1 MSDYRPKNPS
11 PLRNEVLT
19 HEQEE
24 ERERIELAAWIDA
37 FLGGQVEAPAAE
49 QPMEVDQSQTV
60 EMTEFEVALW
70 HQLRGEVQGEGSGSE
85 TASGQMEL
93 DSGVVEGHEGLA
105 ASDVV
110 MAEEYVDS
118 LIAGFDAGDRMDV
131 DNEWIIPDHL
141 EGQPLELPEPFFDPD
156 RPQQQPLELQPRNIV
171 NLNRVRH
178 RPNDELLRPTLERNV
193 NRAIMMF
200 QLEQMY
206 SSGGWTGNVEA
217 QGPVSEI
224 LIP

>member
-1 MSDYRPKNPS
+1 MPNYLPKNPS

-19 HEQEE
+19 HEEEE

-60 EMTEFEVALW
+60 GMTEFEVALW
-70 HQLRGEVQGEGSGSE
+70 HQLHGVVQGEGSGSE
-85 TASGQMEL
+85 TASGHMEV
-93 DSGVVEGHEGLA
+93 DIAVVEAQESSV
-105 ASDVV
+105 ASDIV
-110 MAEEYVDS
+110 MAEEFVDS
-118 LIAGFDAGDRMDV
+118 LIAGLDAGDRMDV
-131 DNEWIIPDHL
+131 DHEGTIPDHL
-141 EGQPLELPEPFFDPD
+141 EEQPLELPEPLFDPD

-171 NLNRVRH
+171 NLNPVRH

-193 NRAIMMF
+193 NRAIVMF

-206 SSGGWTGNVEA
+206 SSEWTGNVEA
-217 QGPVSEI
+217 QGQVSEI